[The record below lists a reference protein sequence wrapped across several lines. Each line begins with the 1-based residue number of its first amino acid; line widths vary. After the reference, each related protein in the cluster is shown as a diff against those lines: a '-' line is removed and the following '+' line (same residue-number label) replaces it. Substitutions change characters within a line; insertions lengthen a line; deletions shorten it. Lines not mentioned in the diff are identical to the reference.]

1 MTPGRPSR
9 NKIINVVFMRRKN
22 SIFLIIS
29 GVLITTIAILNIF
42 VDFPDL
48 LATYQVEHNLLNK
61 LSTTDSS
68 GSNNYAEKL
77 DSPLEL
83 GTPETGIIPPT
94 DNQKL
99 VTPEQVKAPPVPTQ
113 IIDGYI
119 PDRIIIPAI
128 RLDAPIISST
138 YSSFE
143 LREQWFEQWKV
154 PDEFAAG
161 WQTNSAPLGMIG
173 NTVIG
178 GHHNEYGK
186 VFGHLI
192 DLEIGDIIYVF
203 SGKVTFEYKIVE
215 KQIFQ
220 ERDVSLDIRKAN
232 AKWISPTG
240 DERLTLVTCW
250 PKRSNTHRLIIVAEP
265 VVESQSG

>member
-1 MTPGRPSR
+1 MQS
-9 NKIINVVFMRRKN
+9 KKSV
-22 SIFLIIS
+22 FLIVT

-48 LATYQVEHNLLNK
+48 LATYQVEHNLLSK
-61 LSTTDSS
+61 STTSESS
-68 GSNNYAEKL
+68 GLNNNTGNL
-77 DSPLEL
+77 LSPLEVNTPDA
-83 GTPETGIIPPT
+83 GTIPPAEKQ
-94 DNQKL
+94 NL
-99 VTPEQVKAPPVPTQ
+99 ITPEQAKAPPAPTQ
-113 IIDGYI
+113 VIDGYI

-128 RLDAPIISST
+128 HLDAPILSST
-138 YSSFE
+138 YTSLE
-143 LREQWFEQWKV
+143 LRDQWFEQWKV

-161 WQTNSAPLGMIG
+161 WQTNTAPLGMIG

-203 SGKVTFEYKIVE
+203 SGKITFEYKIVD
-215 KQIFQ
+215 KQILQ

>member
-1 MTPGRPSR
+1 MQS
-9 NKIINVVFMRRKN
+9 KK
-22 SIFLIIS
+22 SIFLIAT

-48 LATYQVEHNLLNK
+48 LATYQLEHNLSNK
-61 LSTTDSS
+61 FSTSNSS
-68 GSNNYAEKL
+68 GSNNR
-77 DSPLEL
+77 DGDQFSPLESI
-83 GTPETGIIPPT
+83 TPDARIIPPAE
-94 DNQKL
+94 NQIL
-99 VTPEQVKAPPVPTQ
+99 VNPEEVNAPPMPTQ

-128 RLDAPIISST
+128 HLDAPILSST
-138 YSSFE
+138 YSSLE
-143 LREQWFEQWKV
+143 LRDEWFEQWKV
-154 PDEFAAG
+154 PDELAAG

-203 SGKVTFEYKIVE
+203 SGKVTFEYKIVD

-220 ERDVSLDIRKAN
+220 ERDVSLDIRKEN
-232 AKWISPTG
+232 AKWITRTG

>member
-1 MTPGRPSR
+1 MQS
-9 NKIINVVFMRRKN
+9 KK
-22 SIFLIIS
+22 SIFLIVT
-29 GVLITTIAILNIF
+29 GVLITTIAILNLF
-42 VDFPDL
+42 VDFPDF
-48 LATYQVEHNLLNK
+48 LATYQLEHS
-61 LSTTDSS
+61 LSNQFPSIDPP
-68 GSNNYAEKL
+68 GFNNNAGNPL
-77 DSPLEL
+77 SPLEL
-83 GTPETGIIPPT
+83 STPDSGIIPPT
-94 DNQKL
+94 ENQIL
-99 VTPEQVKAPPVPTQ
+99 VNPEQVKAPPIPTQ
-113 IIDGYI
+113 VIDGYI

-128 RLDAPIISST
+128 HLDAPILSST
-138 YSSFE
+138 YSSLE
-143 LREQWFEQWKV
+143 LRDQWFEQWKV

-203 SGKVTFEYKIVE
+203 SGKVTFEYKIVD
-215 KQIFQ
+215 KQILQ
-220 ERDVSLDIRKAN
+220 ERDVSLDIRKEN

>member
-1 MTPGRPSR
+1 VEIMQS
-9 NKIINVVFMRRKN
+9 KKSII
-22 SIFLIIS
+22 LIVT
-29 GVLITTIAILNIF
+29 GVLITTFAILNIF

-48 LATYQVEHNLLNK
+48 LATYQVEHNLSYK
-61 LSTTDSS
+61 STSSDSS
-68 GSNNYAEKL
+68 GSNNNAGNL
-77 DSPLEL
+77 LSPLEL
-83 GTPETGIIPPT
+83 FTPDAGIIPPAE
-94 DNQKL
+94 NQL
-99 VTPEQVKAPPVPTQ
+99 LITPEQAKAPLTPTQ

-128 RLDAPIISST
+128 HLDAPILSST
-138 YSSFE
+138 YSSLE
-143 LREQWFEQWKV
+143 LRDQWFEQWKV

-178 GHHNEYGK
+178 GHHNEFGK

-215 KQIFQ
+215 KQILP
-220 ERDVSLDIRKAN
+220 ERDVSLDIRREN

-265 VVESQSG
+265 VVGSQSG